1 MSKYM
6 EFDLLVSGILL
17 VSCLSLGVSGII
29 ITRNKTTLTPIARRK
44 LKEYEEELKS
54 NYTEVRRLKGVIARQ
69 KQGPTLTETDL
80 KAGGRNVLDTV
91 IDGLPTNYKKLA
103 KKYKHLVEPLIINE
117 NGELKPEVTEKLTD
131 NISKSNSGPKDESIQ
146 YPQSL

>member
-1 MSKYM
+1 M
-6 EFDLLVSGILL
+6 L
-17 VSCLSLGVSGII
+17 VSCLSLGISGII

-80 KAGGRNVLDTV
+80 KSGGRNVLDTV
-91 IDGLPTNYKKLA
+91 IEGLPTNYKKLA

-131 NISKSNSGPKDESIQ
+131 IISKSNSGPKDESIQ

>member
-1 MSKYM
+1 M

-17 VSCLSLGVSGII
+17 VSCLSLGISGII

-131 NISKSNSGPKDESIQ
+131 IISKSNTKPEEPTQ
-146 YPQSL
+146 QFPQSL